1 MKNIPSTQEKNKINE
16 LRNCILY
23 ELKYSLGMTLSNASS
38 SDIFSALALVVRRNQ
53 MDDYFSTQERHYQA
67 RKKRI
72 YYISME
78 FLIGQSLRN
87 NLINQGMMEIT
98 KAALESLGLDF
109 EIIAKSEEDAAL
121 GNGGLGRL
129 AACFID
135 SMATL
140 DIAGSGHGIKYEYGL
155 FHQQIQDGK
164 QIEKPDDWHSSHSPW
179 LIEHQSQ
186 AMIIPLYGRIVKVQ
200 DKQGDYN
207 PMWMDWRIIIG
218 IPHDY
223 LVSGYN
229 NNTVNSLRLY
239 SACASDSFD
248 IHIFNHGDYL
258 NAVNQKIASENISKV
273 LYPSDEVL
281 AGKELRLTQEY
292 FLVACT
298 LRDVMHDFFL
308 HSTDLNQLPEFVAIQ
323 LNDTHP
329 ALAIV
334 ELMRIL
340 VDEYAVDWDI
350 AWDLT
355 QRVCAYTNHTLMPE
369 ALEKWSVTLFE
380 LLLPRHLQI
389 IYEINKRFLLEV
401 ERWQPERIDLLASMS
416 LIEEI
421 PEKKVRMAYLAIVG
435 SHKVNGVAKLHSEL
449 IKSNLVPDFYHL
461 MPEKFTNQTNGVT
474 PRRWIQQANPRLSSF
489 LDRHLGNKWVTNL
502 NLLTKLKALTDNR
515 NIIDEL
521 VEIKKYNKIKL
532 SHIVSQQQGI
542 IINPDAMFDCQIK
555 RIHEYKR
562 QLLNILYVIRVYQ
575 KIIDGAAPIHPK
587 VHIFSG
593 KAAPGYAMAKLI
605 IQLINQ
611 VALKVNN
618 DPKVNGQLKVV
629 FLEDYKVSLAEH
641 VIPAADLSEQ
651 ISTAGT
657 EASGT
662 SNMKL
667 AMNGALTIGTLD
679 GANIEIRDAVGHENF
694 YSFGLSAHQIA
705 EQRAAGRSSYD
716 EYLSHAELKA
726 TIDSLISGTFHSDK
740 NLFSPIF
747 HMLVSHG
754 DHYFHLADFDSYYH
768 AQSQALA
775 DYSDTYS
782 WHQRAL
788 RTISGMGEFSSD
800 RTIRGYSA
808 DIWGIDSLK

>member
-164 QIEKPDDWHSSHSPW
+164 QIEKPDDWHASHSPW

-200 DKQGDYN
+200 DQQGDYN
-207 PMWMDWRIIIG
+207 PMWMDWKIIIG

-401 ERWQPERIDLLASMS
+401 ERWQPGRIDLLASMS

-502 NLLTKLKALTDNR
+502 NLLTKLKALTDDR

-542 IINPDAMFDCQIK
+542 VINPDAMFDCQIK

-575 KIIDGAAPIHPK
+575 KIIDGAAPILPK

-740 NLFSPIF
+740 NLFFSNIPY
-747 HMLVSHG
+747 VG
-754 DHYFHLADFDSYYH
+754 K
-768 AQSQALA
+768 
-775 DYSDTYS
+775 S
-782 WHQRAL
+782 WRSL
-788 RTISGMGEFSSD
+788 FSFS
-800 RTIRGYSA
+800 
-808 DIWGIDSLK
+808 

>member
-1 MKNIPSTQEKNKINE
+1 MKNTLSTSDKDKISK
-16 LRNCILY
+16 LRDSILY
-23 ELKYSLGMTLSNASS
+23 ELKYSLGVTRSTASS
-38 SDIFSALALVVRRNQ
+38 SDIFSALALVIRRNQ
-53 MDDYFSTQERHYQA
+53 IDDYFSTQERHHQA

-98 KAALESLGLDF
+98 KAALESLDVDF
-109 EIIAKSEEDAAL
+109 EIIVRSEEDAAL

-186 AMIIPLYGRIVKVQ
+186 AMIIPLYGQIVEIKDQ
-200 DKQGDYN
+200 QGNYN
-207 PMWMDWRIIIG
+207 PMWMDWKIIIG

-258 NAVNQKIASENISKV
+258 KAVNQKIASENISKV
-273 LYPSDEVL
+273 LYPSDEIL

-340 VDEYAVDWDI
+340 VDEHAVEWGI

-355 QRVCAYTNHTLMPE
+355 QRSCAYTNHTLMPE
-369 ALEKWSVTLFE
+369 ALEKWSVNLFE

-389 IYEINKRFLLEV
+389 IYEINRRFLLEIH
-401 ERWQPERIDLLASMS
+401 RWRPERADLLASMS
-416 LIEEI
+416 LIEEV
-421 PEKKVRMAYLAIVG
+421 PEKKVRMAYLAIIG
-435 SHKVNGVAKLHSEL
+435 SHKVNGVAKLHSDL

-461 MPEKFTNQTNGVT
+461 MPDKFTNQTNGVT
-474 PRRWIQQANPRLSSF
+474 PRRWIQQANPRLSLF
-489 LDRHLGNKWVTNL
+489 LDAHLGNEWVTNL
-502 NLLTKLKALTDNR
+502 TLLTKLKALVSDR
-515 NIIDEL
+515 DIIAEL
-521 VEIKKYNKIKL
+521 AEIKKFNKLKL
-532 SHIVSQQQGI
+532 SQVITRQQGI
-542 IINPDAMFDCQIK
+542 VINPDAMFDCQIK

-562 QLLNILYVIRVYQ
+562 QLLNILYVISLYHRILEGTVS
-575 KIIDGAAPIHPK
+575 IAPK

-641 VIPAADLSEQ
+641 IIPAADLSEQ

-694 YSFGLSAHQIA
+694 YVFGLSAEQIA
-705 EQRAAGRSSYD
+705 EKRSQGRSSYD
-716 EYLSHAELKA
+716 EYSSNVELRA
-726 TIDSLISGTFHSDK
+726 TVDSLISGIFHTDK
-740 NLFSPIF
+740 NLFLPLYN
-747 HMLVSHG
+747 MLVNHG
-754 DHYFHLADFDSYYH
+754 DHYFHLADFTSYCQ
-768 AQSQALA
+768 AQHQALT
-775 DYSDTYS
+775 DYNNTYN
-782 WHQRAL
+782 WHSRAL
-788 RTISGMGEFSSD
+788 NTISGMGEFSSD
-800 RTIRGYSA
+800 RTIRGYSK
-808 DIWGIDSLK
+808 DIWGEGSRR

>member
-1 MKNIPSTQEKNKINE
+1 MKNTPSTPDNNQISE
-16 LRNCILY
+16 LRNNILY
-23 ELKYSLGMTLSNASS
+23 ELKYSLGVRLSTASS

-53 MDDYFSTQERHYQA
+53 TDDYFNTRERHHQA

-87 NLINQGMMEIT
+87 NLINQGMMEIA
-98 KAALESLGLDF
+98 KAALESLGIDF
-109 EIIAKSEEDAAL
+109 EVIVKSEEDAAL

-135 SMATL
+135 SLATL

-155 FHQQIQDGK
+155 FHQQIHDG
-164 QIEKPDDWHSSHSPW
+164 QQVEKPDDWHSAHSPW

-186 AMIIPLYGRIVKVQ
+186 AMIIPLYGRIVEVEDQ
-200 DKQGDYN
+200 QGNYN
-207 PMWMDWRIIIG
+207 PMWMDWKIIIG
-218 IPHDY
+218 VPHDY
-223 LVSGYN
+223 LVSGYMN
-229 NNTVNSLRLY
+229 HTVNSLRLY

-298 LRDVMHDFFL
+298 LRDVMRDFFL
-308 HSTDLNQLPEFVAIQ
+308 LSCDINQLPEFVAIQ

-340 VDEYAVDWDI
+340 VDEHNVDWDT

-355 QRVCAYTNHTLMPE
+355 QRVCSYTNHTLMPE
-369 ALEKWSVTLFE
+369 ALEKWSVNLFE

-389 IYEINKRFLLEV
+389 IYEINRRFLLEIY
-401 ERWQPERIDLLASMS
+401 RWRPERADLLASMS
-416 LIEEI
+416 LIEET
-421 PEKKVRMAYLAIVG
+421 PEKKVRMAYLAIIG

-461 MPEKFTNQTNGVT
+461 TPEKFTNQTNGVT
-474 PRRWIQQANPRLSSF
+474 PRRWIQQANPRLSAF
-489 LDRHLGNKWVTNL
+489 LDCHLGHDWITDL
-502 NLLTKLKALTDNR
+502 TLLTRLKLLAHDR
-515 NIIDEL
+515 DIIAEL
-521 VEIKKYNKIKL
+521 AEIKKFNKLKL
-532 SHIVSQQQGI
+532 SQIIMHQQGV
-542 IINPDAMFDCQIK
+542 IINPEAMFDCQIK

-562 QLLNILYVIRVYQ
+562 QLLNILYVINLYQ
-575 KIIDGAAPIHPK
+575 KMMNGGKVISPK

-618 DPKVNGQLKVV
+618 DPRVNEQLKVV
-629 FLEDYKVSLAEH
+629 FLEDYKVSLAESI
-641 VIPAADLSEQ
+641 IPAADLSEQ

-694 YSFGLSAHQIA
+694 YVFGLSAEEIA
-705 EQRAAGRSSYD
+705 EQRANGRSSYD
-716 EYLSHAELKA
+716 KYLSHTEIKETVDL
-726 TIDSLISGTFHSDK
+726 LISGTFHPNK
-740 NLFSPIF
+740 NLFLPIF
-747 HMLVSHG
+747 HMLVNHG
-754 DHYFHLADFDSYYH
+754 DHYFHLDDFDSYCH
-768 AQSQALA
+768 AQYQALT

-782 WHQRAL
+782 WHKRVL
-788 RTISGMGEFSSD
+788 NTISGMGEFSSD
-800 RTIRGYSA
+800 RTIRGYSK
-808 DIWGIDSLK
+808 DIWGEGNFK

>member
-1 MKNIPSTQEKNKINE
+1 MKNTPSTSDKDKISK
-16 LRNCILY
+16 LRDSILY
-23 ELKYSLGMTLSNASS
+23 ELKYSLGVTRSTASS
-38 SDIFSALALVVRRNQ
+38 SDIFSALALVIRRNQ
-53 MDDYFSTQERHYQA
+53 MDDYFSTQERQHQA

-98 KAALESLGLDF
+98 KAALESLDVDF
-109 EIIAKSEEDAAL
+109 EVIVRSEEDAAL

-186 AMIIPLYGRIVKVQ
+186 AMIIPLYGQIVEIKDQ
-200 DKQGDYN
+200 QGNYN
-207 PMWMDWRIIIG
+207 PMWMDWKIIIG

-258 NAVNQKIASENISKV
+258 KAVNQKIASENISKV
-273 LYPSDEVL
+273 LYPSDEIL

-340 VDEYAVDWDI
+340 VDEHAVEWGI

-355 QRVCAYTNHTLMPE
+355 QRSCAYTNHTLMPE
-369 ALEKWSVTLFE
+369 ALEKWSVNLFE

-389 IYEINKRFLLEV
+389 IYEINRRFLLEV
-401 ERWQPERIDLLASMS
+401 HRWRPERADLLASMS
-416 LIEEI
+416 LIEEV
-421 PEKKVRMAYLAIVG
+421 PEKKVRMAYLAIIG
-435 SHKVNGVAKLHSEL
+435 SHKVNGVAKLHSDL

-461 MPEKFTNQTNGVT
+461 MPDKFTNQTNGVT
-474 PRRWIQQANPRLSSF
+474 PRRWIQQANPRLSLF
-489 LDRHLGNKWVTNL
+489 LDAHLGNEWVTNL
-502 NLLTKLKALTDNR
+502 TLLTKLKALVSDR
-515 NIIDEL
+515 DIIAEL
-521 VEIKKYNKIKL
+521 AEIKKFNKLKL
-532 SHIVSQQQGI
+532 SQVITRQQGI
-542 IINPDAMFDCQIK
+542 VINPDAMFDCQIK

-562 QLLNILYVIRVYQ
+562 QLLNILYVISLYHRILEGTVS
-575 KIIDGAAPIHPK
+575 IAPK

-641 VIPAADLSEQ
+641 IIPAADLSEQ

-694 YSFGLSAHQIA
+694 YVFGLSAEQIA
-705 EQRAAGRSSYD
+705 EKRSQGRSSYD
-716 EYLSHAELKA
+716 EYSSNVELRA
-726 TIDSLISGTFHSDK
+726 TVDALISGIFHTDK
-740 NLFSPIF
+740 NLFLPLYN
-747 HMLVSHG
+747 MLVNHG
-754 DHYFHLADFDSYYH
+754 DYYFHLADFTSYCQ
-768 AQSQALA
+768 AQHQALI
-775 DYSDTYS
+775 DYNNTYN
-782 WHQRAL
+782 WHSRAL
-788 RTISGMGEFSSD
+788 NTISGMGEFSSD
-800 RTIRGYSA
+800 RTIRGYSK
-808 DIWGIDSLK
+808 DIWGEGSRR

>member
-1 MKNIPSTQEKNKINE
+1 MKNIPSTQEKSKINE

-164 QIEKPDDWHSSHSPW
+164 QIEKPDDWHASHSPW

-186 AMIIPLYGRIVKVQ
+186 AMIIPLYGRIIKVQ
-200 DKQGDYN
+200 DPQGDYN
-207 PMWMDWRIIIG
+207 PMWMDWKIIIG

-657 EASGT
+657 EVSGT

>member
-1 MKNIPSTQEKNKINE
+1 MKNTLSTSDKDKISK
-16 LRNCILY
+16 LRDSILY
-23 ELKYSLGMTLSNASS
+23 ELKYSLGVTRSTASS
-38 SDIFSALALVVRRNQ
+38 SDIFSALALVIRRNQ
-53 MDDYFSTQERHYQA
+53 MDDYFSTQERHHQA

-98 KAALESLGLDF
+98 KAALESLDVDF
-109 EIIAKSEEDAAL
+109 EIIVRSEEDAAL

-186 AMIIPLYGRIVKVQ
+186 AMIIPLYGQIVEIKDQ
-200 DKQGDYN
+200 QGNYN
-207 PMWMDWRIIIG
+207 PMWMDWKIIIG

-258 NAVNQKIASENISKV
+258 KAVNQKIASENISKV
-273 LYPSDEVL
+273 LYPSDEIL

-340 VDEYAVDWDI
+340 VDEHAVEWGI

-355 QRVCAYTNHTLMPE
+355 QRSCAYTNHTLMPE
-369 ALEKWSVTLFE
+369 ALEKWSVNLFE

-389 IYEINKRFLLEV
+389 IYEINRRFLLEV
-401 ERWQPERIDLLASMS
+401 HRWRPERADLLASMS
-416 LIEEI
+416 LIEEV
-421 PEKKVRMAYLAIVG
+421 PEKKVRMAYLAIIG
-435 SHKVNGVAKLHSEL
+435 SHKVNGVAKLHSDL

-461 MPEKFTNQTNGVT
+461 MPDKFTNQTNGVT
-474 PRRWIQQANPRLSSF
+474 PRRWIQQANPRLSLF
-489 LDRHLGNKWVTNL
+489 LDAHLGNEWVTNL
-502 NLLTKLKALTDNR
+502 TLLTKLKALVSDR
-515 NIIDEL
+515 DIIAEL
-521 VEIKKYNKIKL
+521 AEIKKFNKLKL
-532 SHIVSQQQGI
+532 SQVITRQQGI
-542 IINPDAMFDCQIK
+542 VINPDAMFDCQIK

-562 QLLNILYVIRVYQ
+562 QLLNILYVISLYHRILEGTVS
-575 KIIDGAAPIHPK
+575 IAPK

-641 VIPAADLSEQ
+641 IIPAADLSEQ

-694 YSFGLSAHQIA
+694 YVFGLSAEQIA
-705 EQRAAGRSSYD
+705 EKRSQGRSSYD
-716 EYLSHAELKA
+716 EYSSNVELRA
-726 TIDSLISGTFHSDK
+726 TVDALISGIFHTDK
-740 NLFSPIF
+740 NLFLPLYN
-747 HMLVSHG
+747 MLVNHG
-754 DHYFHLADFDSYYH
+754 DYYFHLADFTSYCQ
-768 AQSQALA
+768 AQHQALI
-775 DYSDTYS
+775 DYNNTYN
-782 WHQRAL
+782 WHSRAL
-788 RTISGMGEFSSD
+788 NTISGMGEFSSD
-800 RTIRGYSA
+800 RTIRGYSK
-808 DIWGIDSLK
+808 DIWGEGSRR

>member
-1 MKNIPSTQEKNKINE
+1 MKDTQSTPDKDQVNK
-16 LRNCILY
+16 LRDSILY
-23 ELKYSLGMTLSNASS
+23 ELKYSLGVTLLTASS
-38 SDIFSALALVVRRNQ
+38 SDVFSALALVVRRNQ
-53 MDDYFSTQERHYQA
+53 VDDYFSTQERHYQA

-98 KAALESLGLDF
+98 KAALESLGVDF
-109 EIIAKSEEDAAL
+109 EIIVRSEEDAAL

-140 DIAGSGHGIKYEYGL
+140 DLAGSGHGIKYEYGL

-164 QIEKPDDWHSSHSPW
+164 QIEKPDDWHSAHSPW

-186 AMIIPLYGRIVKVQ
+186 AMIIPLYGRIEEIK
-200 DKQGDYN
+200 DLQGNYN
-207 PMWMDWRIIIG
+207 PMWMDWKIIIG
-218 IPHDY
+218 VPHDY

-258 NAVNQKIASENISKV
+258 KAVNQKIASENISKV
-273 LYPSDEVL
+273 LYPSDEIL

-340 VDEYAVDWDI
+340 VDEHAVDWDI

-355 QRVCAYTNHTLMPE
+355 QRTCAYTNHTLMPE
-369 ALEKWSVTLFE
+369 ALEKWSVNLFE

-389 IYEINKRFLLEV
+389 IYEINRRFLLEV
-401 ERWQPERIDLLASMS
+401 HRWQPERTDLLASMS
-416 LIEEI
+416 LIEEM
-421 PEKKVRMAYLAIVG
+421 PEKKVRMAYLAIIG
-435 SHKVNGVAKLHSEL
+435 SHKVNGVAKLHSDL

-474 PRRWIQQANPRLSSF
+474 PRRWIQQANPRLSLF
-489 LDRHLGNKWVTNL
+489 LDAHLGNEWVTNL
-502 NLLTKLKALTDNR
+502 TLLTKLRSLASDR
-515 NIIDEL
+515 DVIAEL
-521 VEIKKYNKIKL
+521 AEIKKFNKLKL
-532 SHIVSQQQGI
+532 SQIITRQQGI
-542 IINPDAMFDCQIK
+542 TINPDAMFDCQIK

-562 QLLNILYVIRVYQ
+562 QLLNVLYVINLYHR
-575 KIIDGAAPIHPK
+575 ILDGVVSIAPK

-618 DPKVNGQLKVV
+618 DPNVNGQLKVV
-629 FLEDYKVSLAEH
+629 FLEDYKVSLAESI
-641 VIPAADLSEQ
+641 IPAADLSEQ

-694 YSFGLSAHQIA
+694 YVFGLSAEQIA
-705 EQRAAGRSSYD
+705 EQRSKGRSPYD
-716 EYLSHAELKA
+716 EYASNTELKM
-726 TIDSLISGTFHSDK
+726 TVDSLISGFFHADK
-740 NLFSPIF
+740 NLFYPLF
-747 HMLVSHG
+747 NMLVNHG
-754 DHYFHLADFDSYYH
+754 DHYFHLADFSSYCQ
-768 AQSQALA
+768 AQHQALT
-775 DYSDTYS
+775 DYNNTYN
-782 WHQRAL
+782 WHSRAL
-788 RTISGMGEFSSD
+788 NTISGMGEFSSD
-800 RTIRGYSA
+800 RTIRGYSR
-808 DIWGIDSLK
+808 DIWGEDSLK

>member
-1 MKNIPSTQEKNKINE
+1 MKNIPSTQEKSKINE

-179 LIEHQSQ
+179 FIEHQSQ

>member
-164 QIEKPDDWHSSHSPW
+164 QIEKPDDWHASHSPW

-200 DKQGDYN
+200 DQQGDYN
-207 PMWMDWRIIIG
+207 PMWMDWKIIIG

-401 ERWQPERIDLLASMS
+401 ERWQPGRIDLLASMS

-502 NLLTKLKALTDNR
+502 NLLTKLKALTDDR

-542 IINPDAMFDCQIK
+542 VINPDAMFDCQIK

-575 KIIDGAAPIHPK
+575 KIIDGAAPILPK

>member
-1 MKNIPSTQEKNKINE
+1 MKNTPSTSDKDKISK
-16 LRNCILY
+16 LRDSILY
-23 ELKYSLGMTLSNASS
+23 ELKYSLGVTRSTASS
-38 SDIFSALALVVRRNQ
+38 SDIFSALALVIRRNQ
-53 MDDYFSTQERHYQA
+53 MDDYFSTQERHHQA

-98 KAALESLGLDF
+98 KAALESLDVDF
-109 EIIAKSEEDAAL
+109 EIIVSSEEDAAL

-186 AMIIPLYGRIVKVQ
+186 AMIIPLYGQIVEIKDQ
-200 DKQGDYN
+200 QGNYN
-207 PMWMDWRIIIG
+207 PMWMDWKIIIG

-258 NAVNQKIASENISKV
+258 KAVNQKIASENISKV
-273 LYPSDEVL
+273 LYPSDEIL

-308 HSTDLNQLPEFVAIQ
+308 HSKDLNQLPEFVAIQ

-340 VDEYAVDWDI
+340 VDEHAVEWGI

-355 QRVCAYTNHTLMPE
+355 QRSCAYTNHTLMPE
-369 ALEKWSVTLFE
+369 ALEKWSVNLFE

-389 IYEINKRFLLEV
+389 IYEINRRFLLEV
-401 ERWQPERIDLLASMS
+401 HRWRPERADLLASMS
-416 LIEEI
+416 LIEEV
-421 PEKKVRMAYLAIVG
+421 PEKKVRMAYLAIIG
-435 SHKVNGVAKLHSEL
+435 SHKVNGVAKLHSDL

-461 MPEKFTNQTNGVT
+461 MPDKFTNQTNGVT
-474 PRRWIQQANPRLSSF
+474 PRRWIQQANPRLSLF
-489 LDRHLGNKWVTNL
+489 LDAHLGNEWVTNL
-502 NLLTKLKALTDNR
+502 TLLTELKALVSDR
-515 NIIDEL
+515 DIIAEL
-521 VEIKKYNKIKL
+521 AEIKKFNKLKL
-532 SHIVSQQQGI
+532 SQVITRQQGI
-542 IINPDAMFDCQIK
+542 VINPDAMFDCQIK

-562 QLLNILYVIRVYQ
+562 QLLNILYVISLYHRILEGTVS
-575 KIIDGAAPIHPK
+575 IAPK

-629 FLEDYKVSLAEH
+629 FLEDYKISLAEH
-641 VIPAADLSEQ
+641 IIPAADLSEQ

-694 YSFGLSAHQIA
+694 YVFGLSAEQIA
-705 EQRAAGRSSYD
+705 EKRSQGRSSYD
-716 EYLSHAELKA
+716 EYSSNVELRA
-726 TIDSLISGTFHSDK
+726 TVDSLISGIFHTDK
-740 NLFSPIF
+740 NLFLPLYN
-747 HMLVSHG
+747 MLVNHG
-754 DHYFHLADFDSYYH
+754 DYYFHLADFTSYCQ
-768 AQSQALA
+768 AQHQALT
-775 DYSDTYS
+775 DYNNTYN
-782 WHQRAL
+782 WHSRVL
-788 RTISGMGEFSSD
+788 NTISGMGEFSSD
-800 RTIRGYSA
+800 RTIRGYSK
-808 DIWGIDSLK
+808 DIWGEGSRR

>member
-1 MKNIPSTQEKNKINE
+1 MKDTQSTPDKDQVNK
-16 LRNCILY
+16 LRDSILY
-23 ELKYSLGMTLSNASS
+23 ELKYSLGVTLLTASS
-38 SDIFSALALVVRRNQ
+38 SDVFSALALVVRRNQ
-53 MDDYFSTQERHYQA
+53 VNDYFSTQERHYQA

-98 KAALESLGLDF
+98 KAALESLGVDF
-109 EIIAKSEEDAAL
+109 EIIVRSEEDAAL

-140 DIAGSGHGIKYEYGL
+140 DLAGSGHGIKYEYGL

-164 QIEKPDDWHSSHSPW
+164 QIEKPDDWHSAHSPW

-186 AMIIPLYGRIVKVQ
+186 AMIIPLYGRIEEIK
-200 DKQGDYN
+200 DLQGNYN
-207 PMWMDWRIIIG
+207 PMWMDWKIIIG
-218 IPHDY
+218 VPHDY

-258 NAVNQKIASENISKV
+258 KAVNQKIASENISKV
-273 LYPSDEVL
+273 LYPSDEIL

-340 VDEYAVDWDI
+340 VDEHAVDWDI

-355 QRVCAYTNHTLMPE
+355 QRTCAYTNHTLMPE
-369 ALEKWSVTLFE
+369 ALEKWSVNLFE

-389 IYEINKRFLLEV
+389 IYEINRRFLLEV
-401 ERWQPERIDLLASMS
+401 HRWQPERTDLLASMS
-416 LIEEI
+416 LIEEM
-421 PEKKVRMAYLAIVG
+421 PEKKVRMAYLAIIG
-435 SHKVNGVAKLHSEL
+435 SHKVNGVAKLHSDL

-474 PRRWIQQANPRLSSF
+474 PRRWIQQANPRLSLF
-489 LDRHLGNKWVTNL
+489 LDAHLGNEWVTNL
-502 NLLTKLKALTDNR
+502 TLLTKLRSLASDR
-515 NIIDEL
+515 DVIAEL
-521 VEIKKYNKIKL
+521 AEIKKFNKLKL
-532 SHIVSQQQGI
+532 SQIITRQQGI
-542 IINPDAMFDCQIK
+542 TINPDAMFDCQIK

-562 QLLNILYVIRVYQ
+562 QLLNVLYVINLYHR
-575 KIIDGAAPIHPK
+575 ILDGVVSIAPK

-618 DPKVNGQLKVV
+618 DPNVNGQLKVV
-629 FLEDYKVSLAEH
+629 FLEDYKVSLAESI
-641 VIPAADLSEQ
+641 IPAADLSEQ

-694 YSFGLSAHQIA
+694 YVFGLSAEQIA
-705 EQRAAGRSSYD
+705 EQRSKGRSPYD
-716 EYLSHAELKA
+716 EYASNTELKM
-726 TIDSLISGTFHSDK
+726 TVDSLISGFFHADK
-740 NLFSPIF
+740 NLFYPLF
-747 HMLVSHG
+747 NMLVNHG
-754 DHYFHLADFDSYYH
+754 DHYFHLADFSSYCQ
-768 AQSQALA
+768 AQHQALT
-775 DYSDTYS
+775 DYNNTYN
-782 WHQRAL
+782 WHSRAL
-788 RTISGMGEFSSD
+788 NTISGMGEFSSD
-800 RTIRGYSA
+800 RTIRGYSR
-808 DIWGIDSLK
+808 DIWGEDSLK

>member
-1 MKNIPSTQEKNKINE
+1 MKNTPLTQDKNQISE
-16 LRNCILY
+16 FRNSILY
-23 ELKYSLGMTLSNASS
+23 ELKYSLGVTRQTASS

-53 MDDYFSTQERHYQA
+53 MDDYLCTQERHFQS

-87 NLINQGMMEIT
+87 NLINQGIMET
-98 KAALESLGLDF
+98 AKAALESLDVDF
-109 EIIAKSEEDAAL
+109 ESIVKSEEDAAL

-164 QIEKPDDWHSSHSPW
+164 QIEKPDDWHSAHSPW

-186 AMIIPLYGRIVKVQ
+186 SMIIPLYGQIMEIKDQ
-200 DKQGDYN
+200 NGHYN
-207 PMWMDWRIIIG
+207 PMWMDWKIIIG
-218 IPHDY
+218 VPHDY

-239 SACASDSFD
+239 SASASDSFD

-308 HSTDLNQLPEFVAIQ
+308 HSTHLNQLPEFVAIQ

-340 VDEYAVDWDI
+340 VDEHAVDWDI

-369 ALEKWSVTLFE
+369 ALEKWSVNLFE

-389 IYEINKRFLLEV
+389 IYEINRRFLLEV
-401 ERWQPERIDLLASMS
+401 HRWQPEREDLLVSMS
-416 LIEEI
+416 LIEEV
-421 PEKKVRMAYLAIVG
+421 PEKKVRMAYLAIIG
-435 SHKVNGVAKLHSEL
+435 CHKVNGVAKLHSEL
-449 IKSNLVPDFYHL
+449 IKSNLVPDFYRF
-461 MPEKFTNQTNGVT
+461 MPDKFTNQTNGVT

-489 LDRHLGNKWVTNL
+489 LDSHLGNEWVTNL
-502 NLLTKLKALTDNR
+502 TLLTKLKALANDNCV
-515 NIIDEL
+515 IADL
-521 VEIKKYNKIKL
+521 AEIKKSNKIKL
-532 SHIVSQQQGI
+532 SQIITRQQGL
-542 IINPDAMFDCQIK
+542 IINPEAMFDCQIK

-562 QLLNILYVIRVYQ
+562 QLLNILYVISLYQ
-575 KIIDGAAPIHPK
+575 KIIDGAVSIYPK

-618 DPKVNGQLKVV
+618 DPRVNEQLKVV

-641 VIPAADLSEQ
+641 IIPAADLSEQ

-694 YSFGLSAHQIA
+694 YVFGLSAEQIA
-705 EQRAAGRSSYD
+705 EKTAKGRSSYD
-716 EYLSHAELKA
+716 EYLSHVELKA
-726 TIDSLISGTFHSDK
+726 AIDSLISGTFHSDK

-754 DHYFHLADFDSYYH
+754 DHYFHLADFDSYRH
-768 AQSQALA
+768 AQYQALT

-782 WHQRAL
+782 WHKRAL
-788 RTISGMGEFSSD
+788 NTISGMGDFSSD
-800 RTIRGYSA
+800 RTILGYSK
-808 DIWGIDSLK
+808 DIWGEANIK

>member
-1 MKNIPSTQEKNKINE
+1 MKNTLSTSDKDKISK
-16 LRNCILY
+16 LRDSILY
-23 ELKYSLGMTLSNASS
+23 ELKYSLGVTRSTASS
-38 SDIFSALALVVRRNQ
+38 SDIFSALALVIRRNQ
-53 MDDYFSTQERHYQA
+53 MDDYFSTQERHHQA

-98 KAALESLGLDF
+98 KAALESLDVDF
-109 EIIAKSEEDAAL
+109 EIIVRSEEDAAL

-186 AMIIPLYGRIVKVQ
+186 AMIIPLYGQIVEIKDQ
-200 DKQGDYN
+200 QGNYN
-207 PMWMDWRIIIG
+207 PMWMDWKIIIG

-258 NAVNQKIASENISKV
+258 KAVNQKIASENISKV
-273 LYPSDEVL
+273 LYPSDEIL

-340 VDEYAVDWDI
+340 VDEHAVEWGI

-355 QRVCAYTNHTLMPE
+355 QRSCAYTNHTLMPE
-369 ALEKWSVTLFE
+369 ALEKWSVNLFE

-389 IYEINKRFLLEV
+389 IYEINRRFLLEV
-401 ERWQPERIDLLASMS
+401 HRWRPERADLLASMS
-416 LIEEI
+416 LIEEV
-421 PEKKVRMAYLAIVG
+421 PEKKVRMAYLAIIG
-435 SHKVNGVAKLHSEL
+435 SHKVNGVAKLHSDL

-461 MPEKFTNQTNGVT
+461 MPGKFTNQTNGVT
-474 PRRWIQQANPRLSSF
+474 PRRWIQQANPRLSLF
-489 LDRHLGNKWVTNL
+489 LDAHLGNEWVTNL
-502 NLLTKLKALTDNR
+502 TLLTKLKALVSDR
-515 NIIDEL
+515 DIIAEL
-521 VEIKKYNKIKL
+521 AEIKKFNKLKL
-532 SHIVSQQQGI
+532 SQVITRQQGI
-542 IINPDAMFDCQIK
+542 VINPDAMFDCQIK

-562 QLLNILYVIRVYQ
+562 QLLNILYVISLYHRILEGTVS
-575 KIIDGAAPIHPK
+575 IAPK

-641 VIPAADLSEQ
+641 IIPAADLSEQ

-694 YSFGLSAHQIA
+694 YVFGLSAEQIA
-705 EQRAAGRSSYD
+705 EKRSQGRSSYD
-716 EYLSHAELKA
+716 EYSSNVELRA
-726 TIDSLISGTFHSDK
+726 TVDSLISGIFHTDK
-740 NLFSPIF
+740 NLFLPLYN
-747 HMLVSHG
+747 MLVNHG
-754 DHYFHLADFDSYYH
+754 DYYFHLADFTSYCQ
-768 AQSQALA
+768 AQHQALT
-775 DYSDTYS
+775 DYNNTYN
-782 WHQRAL
+782 WHSRAL
-788 RTISGMGEFSSD
+788 NTISGMGEFSSD
-800 RTIRGYSA
+800 RTIRGYSK
-808 DIWGIDSLK
+808 DIWGEGSRR

>member
-1 MKNIPSTQEKNKINE
+1 MKNTPATQDKGQISK
-16 LRNCILY
+16 LRNSILY
-23 ELKYSLGMTLSNASS
+23 ELKYSLGVILSTASS

-53 MDDYFSTQERHYQA
+53 TDDYFLTRERHHQA

-87 NLINQGMMEIT
+87 NLINQGLMET
-98 KAALESLGLDF
+98 AKAALESLGIDF
-109 EIIAKSEEDAAL
+109 EVIVKSEEDAAL

-155 FHQQIQDGK
+155 FHQQIQDG
-164 QIEKPDDWHSSHSPW
+164 QQVEKPDDWHSAHSPW

-186 AMIIPLYGRIVKVQ
+186 AMIIPLYGRIVEVEDQ
-200 DKQGDYN
+200 QGNYN
-207 PMWMDWRIIIG
+207 PMWMDWKIIIG
-218 IPHDY
+218 VPHDY

-229 NNTVNSLRLY
+229 NHTVNSLRLY

-308 HSTDLNQLPEFVAIQ
+308 LSNDLNQLPEFVAIQ

-340 VDEYAVDWDI
+340 VDEHTVDWDI

-369 ALEKWSVTLFE
+369 ALEKWSVNLFE

-389 IYEINKRFLLEV
+389 IYEINRRFLLEIH
-401 ERWQPERIDLLASMS
+401 RWRPERADLLASMS
-416 LIEEI
+416 LIEET
-421 PEKKVRMAYLAIVG
+421 PEKKVRMAYLAIIG

-474 PRRWIQQANPRLSSF
+474 PRRWIQQANPRLSAF
-489 LDRHLGNKWVTNL
+489 LDCHVGQEWVTDL
-502 NLLTKLKALTDNR
+502 TLLTKLKSLANERDV
-515 NIIDEL
+515 IAEL
-521 VEIKKYNKIKL
+521 AEIKKFNKIKL
-532 SHIVSQQQGI
+532 SQIITRQQGI
-542 IINPDAMFDCQIK
+542 IINPEAMFDCQIK

-562 QLLNILYVIRVYQ
+562 QLLNILYVISLYLKMLNGRGTVS
-575 KIIDGAAPIHPK
+575 PK

-618 DPKVNGQLKVV
+618 DPRVNEQLKVV
-629 FLEDYKVSLAEH
+629 FLEDYKVSLAENI
-641 VIPAADLSEQ
+641 IPAADLSEQ

-694 YSFGLSAHQIA
+694 YVFGLSAEQIA
-705 EQRAAGRSSYD
+705 EQRAKGRSSYD
-716 EYLSHAELKA
+716 EYLSNTELKE
-726 TIDSLISGTFHSDK
+726 TVDSLISGAFHADK
-740 NLFSPIF
+740 NLFSPIY

-754 DHYFHLADFDSYYH
+754 DHYFHLADFDSYCH
-768 AQSQALA
+768 AQYQALT
-775 DYSDTYS
+775 DYSDTFS
-782 WHQRAL
+782 WHKRAL
-788 RTISGMGEFSSD
+788 NTISGMGEFSSD
-800 RTIRGYSA
+800 RTIRGYSK
-808 DIWGIDSLK
+808 DIWGEGNLK